1 MMLLANRCIRL
12 LLLLLALSL
21 AAGTAL
27 ADETKTIAGTARR
40 VQQLTVSAGSR
51 SFLYVRTS
59 AGLQVNGM
67 KADEEVFSTLIRQ
80 IESAEDGQSAAF
92 QPQDDPLLTVSL
104 SGTDGTH
111 TLQFYADAQDRSRV
125 YVLCSGKA
133 DASLPRKPGASG
145 PFCWPARALRFRKR
159 NPIPTDSTLQSVFI

>member
-1 MMLLANRCIRL
+1 MMLLANRCLRL

-40 VQQLTVSAGSR
+40 VQQLTVSAGNR

-80 IESAEDGQSAAF
+80 IESAEGGQSAAF

-133 DASLPRKPGASG
+133 DASTTEAWRVGTILLACEGTQ
-145 PFCWPARALRFRKR
+145 
-159 NPIPTDSTLQSVFI
+159 IPEEESHHD

>member
-12 LLLLLALSL
+12 LLLLLALAL

-27 ADETKTIAGTARR
+27 ADETKTIAGTAH
-40 VQQLTVSAGSR
+40 
-51 SFLYVRTS
+51 
-59 AGLQVNGM
+59 
-67 KADEEVFSTLIRQ
+67 EEVFSTLIRQ

-133 DASLPRKPGASG
+133 DASTTEAWRVGTILLACEGTQ
-145 PFCWPARALRFRKR
+145 
-159 NPIPTDSTLQSVFI
+159 IPEEESHHD